1 MANWYWA
8 FVTGAVVFFLL
19 GTLEHFA
26 FHFAPPVGWFLLPI
40 ATARAFLSLAN
51 FCLLFAIAL
60 AAGSLMVKQQAKE
73 ETTEPETSE

>member
-1 MANWYWA
+1 MASWYWA

-26 FHFAPPVGWFLLPI
+26 FHFAPSVGWFLLPI

-60 AAGSLMVKQQAKE
+60 AAGSLMATQQAKAE
-73 ETTEPETSE
+73 KPEPKTGE